1 MIKMT
6 CQVASKIS
14 SDFYFPGHLSTTNG
28 NILADILI
36 SSISVPKVMRRSD
49 R

>member
-1 MIKMT
+1 MVIFEVT
-6 CQVASKIS
+6 FKIS
-14 SDFYFPGHLSTTNG
+14 LNFHFPRYLSSAND

-36 SSISVPKVMRRSD
+36 SPLSIPKVMRRSD